1 MPIAR
6 LTLPFF
12 ALVALT
18 ACGGSKPDAVASADD
33 RAVDTA
39 VSSDETPAANSAEN
53 AAPSGR
59 LVLPIIPGRPAAA
72 YVTWR
77 NTGPAPVTITGVVIS
92 GAKSAEMHE
101 TKGTEMAPLP
111 RLKLDPG
118 DSTEFKPGGRHVMVF
133 DLRKTVKAGD
143 SVGFKLVLEDG
154 RRLVGQLKVEAA
166 GTAGGDHGMDHGDMA
181 GMKM

>member
-6 LTLPFF
+6 LTLPLF
-12 ALVALT
+12 ALVALA
-18 ACGGSKPDAVASADD
+18 ACGGSKPDATPSSADSV
-33 RAVDTA
+33 ADTA
-39 VSSDETPAANSAEN
+39 VSSDPVPAEN

-59 LVLPIIPGRPAAA
+59 LVLPIIPGHPAAA
-72 YVTWR
+72 YFNWR
-77 NTGPAPVTITGVVIS
+77 NTGPAPVTITGVVLTA
-92 GAKSAEMHE
+92 AKTAEMHE

-118 DSTEFKPGGRHVMVF
+118 DSADFAPGGRHVMIF
-133 DLRKTVKAGD
+133 GLRKTVKAGD

-154 RRLVGQLKVEAA
+154 RRLVGTLKVEAA
-166 GTAGGDHGMDHGDMA
+166 GATPEAAHDDMA

>member
-6 LTLPFF
+6 LTLPFL

-18 ACGGSKPDAVASADD
+18 ACGRTNDDPASVSGDD
-33 RAVDTA
+33 RVVDTA
-39 VSSDETPAANSAEN
+39 ISSDETPAPNTADNT
-53 AAPSGR
+53 APSGR
-59 LVLPIIPGRPAAA
+59 LVLPIIAGRPAAA
-72 YVTWR
+72 YVSWR
-77 NTGPAPVTITGVVIS
+77 NTGPAPVTITGVVITA
-92 GAKSAEMHE
+92 AKTAEMHE

-118 DSTEFKPGGRHVMVF
+118 DSTNFAPGGRHVMVF
-133 DLRKTVKAGD
+133 GLRKTVKAGD

-154 RRLVGQLKVEAA
+154 RRLVGTLKVEAA
-166 GTAGGDHGMDHGDMA
+166 GATPEAAHDDMA

>member
-6 LTLPFF
+6 LTLPLF

-18 ACGGSKPDAVASADD
+18 ACGKSNENTASAS
-33 RAVDTA
+33 ATTA
-39 VSSDETPAANSAEN
+39 AADSAEVSISAAPAEN

-72 YVTWR
+72 YVNWR

-92 GAKSAEMHE
+92 SAKSAEMHE

-111 RLKLDPG
+111 RLKLAPG
-118 DSTEFKPGGRHVMVF
+118 DSTNFAPGGRHVMVF

-143 SVGFKLVLEDG
+143 SIGFKLVLEDG
-154 RRLVGQLKVEAA
+154 RRLVGSLKVEAA
-166 GTAGGDHGMDHGDMA
+166 GAAGDGGHAMDHGDMA